1 MSNDPIK
8 PYQKGGKTFYGF
20 QVYTGINPKTGKPSK
35 TRRKGFTTKTKAK
48 KALLEI
54 KQQVAEGAY
63 WKEDDTQKTFKDVFD
78 EWYALRAN
86 ELKESTLLGI
96 KRNFKHLSPIHGYYL
111 DQLTTSDIQKTIM
124 SSTTAVAPK
133 NKRLTLV
140 RQVLSY
146 AQNQGYINRNA
157 ASTIP
162 RFVDNKVTQKK
173 KKFLSIDEVNDI
185 LDDAKSRNIKYYT
198 AIRLLVFSGLR
209 VGELCAL
216 EWDDLKDGAIY
227 VSKTIAEGV
236 GGLKVTKPKTETSIR
251 KVVLDPET
259 LDILEQFKSFP
270 HVTNFIFENTIG
282 SFLNPRT
289 LRIYL
294 ANRYKVSPHMFRHTH
309 ASLLFKAGV
318 NPKVIQKR
326 LGHTSFKITM
336 DVYTH
341 LFEEDEADNIEKFF
355 DMINNE

>member
-1 MSNDPIK
+1 M
-8 PYQKGGKTFYGF
+8 
-20 QVYTGINPKTGKPSK
+20 
-35 TRRKGFTTKTKAK
+35 
-48 KALLEI
+48 
-54 KQQVAEGAY
+54 
-63 WKEDDTQKTFKDVFD
+63 FD

-96 KRNFKHLSPIHGYYL
+96 KRNFKHLRPIHGYYL
-111 DQLTTSDIQKTIM
+111 DQITTSDIQKTIM

-162 RFVDNKVTQKK
+162 RFVDNKVAQKK

-185 LDDAKSRNIKYYT
+185 LDDAKSHNIKYYT
-198 AIRLLVFSGLR
+198 AIRLLAFSGFR

-216 EWDDLKDGAIY
+216 EWDDLKDGTIY
-227 VSKTIAEGV
+227 VDKTVIDSEK
-236 GGLKVTKPKTETSIR
+236 GLKVTKPKSQSSAR
-251 KVVLDPET
+251 KVALDPET
-259 LDILEQFKSFP
+259 LDILEKFKAFP
-270 HVTNFIFENTIG
+270 HRTNFIFENNNG
-282 SFLNPRT
+282 SFLSPHT
-289 LRIYL
+289 LRGFL
-294 ANRYKVSPHMFRHTH
+294 DKRYKVNPHMFRHTH
-309 ASLLFKAGV
+309 ASLLFKSGV

-326 LGHTSFKITM
+326 LGHASFQITM

-355 DMINNE
+355 DKINND